1 MFFKTVNDN
10 ASRMFCAEIR
20 LLSQKQCTQGFIISI
35 FLIVQTPAK
44 FGNPQI

>member
-10 ASRMFCAEIR
+10 VSRMFCAEIT

-35 FLIVQTPAK
+35 SLIVQTPAK
-44 FGNPQI
+44 LGNPQI